1 APGTPPAPAPVAPP
15 TPGVPQ
21 PAAPGQPSAG
31 AERAPLILPER
42 RSNSLIVHAKKHEV
56 ETIRRLVSQLDV
68 NIYGGR
74 RVFIYYAENAKA
86 KDLAATLNSIYGGR
100 GESGSSTSAAP
111 TSSGTTGRGATA
123 PAPPPVYVPPPP
135 PPGSPTGGA
144 PGAPDVLA
152 EGQVRFIADEVT
164 NAVIVTTFPPSWT
177 ALEHTIKQLDPMP
190 PQAPLSARV

>member
-1 APGTPPAPAPVAPP
+1 ASGRVRRAAPGTPPAPAPAAPP

-74 RVFIYYAENAKA
+74 RVFIYYAENDRAKY
-86 KDLAATLNSIYGGR
+86 LAATLNGSYGAR
-100 GESGSSTSAAP
+100 DSSPTTSA
-111 TSSGTTGRGATA
+111 
-123 PAPPPVYVPPPP
+123 V
-135 PPGSPTGGA
+135 SPLT
-144 PGAPDVLA
+144 
-152 EGQVRFIADEVT
+152 
-164 NAVIVTTFPPSWT
+164 
-177 ALEHTIKQLDPMP
+177 
-190 PQAPLSARV
+190 

>member
-1 APGTPPAPAPVAPP
+1 ASGRVRFAAPGTPPSPAPVAPP

-86 KDLAATLNSIYGGR
+86 KDLAATLNAIYGAR
-100 GESGSSTSAAP
+100 DSSPTTSAGSPPTPSTTPGRTGAP
-111 TSSGTTGRGATA
+111 T
-123 PAPPPVYVPPPP
+123 PPPP
-135 PPGSPTGGA
+135 PPIYAPPSGGA
-144 PGAPDVLA
+144 GPAGGANAPDVLA
-152 EGQVRFIADEVT
+152 EGQ
-164 NAVIVTTFPPSWT
+164 
-177 ALEHTIKQLDPMP
+177 
-190 PQAPLSARV
+190 